1 MGISCGAT
9 LIKYLLFFFNLL
21 WLALGVAILYFGIRI
36 TSFSGDLHGIVENS
50 IKTGA
55 IVVLVAGS
63 IIFLIAFLGCCGA
76 CKENS
81 CMLTTYGGI
90 ILILVIVQCVGA
102 YLAFH
107 YRSKIEGDIKDGFQ
121 EQFRKYNTVDNDIRK
136 AIQNIQKEFEC
147 CGYDSP
153 NDYKSI
159 LGTNKWPA
167 SCCGES
173 FDSNANATC
182 SSGKSPYSKGCID
195 AVSGI
200 LMKTLGGLGGVA
212 IALVLIQLLIIVSAC
227 CLAREVR

>member
-107 YRSKIEGDIKDGFQ
+107 YRSKIEGDIKDGFE
-121 EQFRKYNTVDNDIRK
+121 EQFKNYKTVSPDIRK

-153 NDYKSI
+153 DNYKPI
-159 LGTNKWPA
+159 LGNTWPA

-173 FDSNANATC
+173 FEKDVNATC
-182 SSGKSPYSKGCID
+182 SQGKSPYKSGCID
-195 AVSGI
+195 SVADKVK
-200 LMKTLGGLGGVA
+200 MYLGGLGGVA